1 MKRRHYIFT
10 RKKNSERGIMSAILG
25 VISIASLGIVVY
37 LSYRKGGNVPVSYGL
52 TGFLAAVFSVVGLV
66 LGTLTLQEKEIF
78 KLFPVLGLILNFLAL
93 GALMFLVQL
102 GF

>member
-10 RKKNSERGIMSAILG
+10 KRKDSEQAILSTILG
-25 VISIASLGIVVY
+25 VISLGSLAAVVY
-37 LSYRKGGNVPVSYGL
+37 LSYLKGGVVPISYGL

-66 LGTLTLQEKEIF
+66 LGVLAVQEKEVF
-78 KLFPVLGLILNFLAL
+78 KLFPILGIVLNLIAL
-93 GALMFLVQL
+93 LILMFLVQL